1 MSNDT
6 DYKIKIRGKTS
17 AIDEALNYLDSKFQS
32 WQDYQNKGITCPEA
46 MKLTGATKPAEVV
59 SWGFTVEKKTTK
71 PKAETE
77 VILTSWANE
86 NHFGNIW
93 ISGGEGELSCLLKK
107 FPNLKISATFID
119 SYGRGRCVES
129 SFDKEYARANESE
142 AGNSSMKIMKKRELS
157 GRQKK
162 SNYRSFILEFTKWA
176 NEVGGL
182 DKVLAW
188 PETRLIRFLE
198 DTAQI
203 AHFRESIECKLENS
217 NSSSE

>member
-1 MSNDT
+1 
-6 DYKIKIRGKTS
+6 
-17 AIDEALNYLDSKFQS
+17 
-32 WQDYQNKGITCPEA
+32 
-46 MKLTGATKPAEVV
+46 
-59 SWGFTVEKKTTK
+59 
-71 PKAETE
+71 
-77 VILTSWANE
+77 
-86 NHFGNIW
+86 
-93 ISGGEGELSCLLKK
+93 
-107 FPNLKISATFID
+107 
-119 SYGRGRCVES
+119 
-129 SFDKEYARANESE
+129 
-142 AGNSSMKIMKKRELS
+142 MKIIKKRELS

-162 SNYRSFILEFTKWA
+162 SNYQSFILEFTKWA